1 MTRNGGALLLRQADC
16 RPGLTAA
23 VAGRLVDPRQRGKLR
38 HSVVDMVRQRVFGI
52 APGYEDLNDPADLRM
67 TLVCSGQCPDA
78 VPLREPGRSGVG
90 VGDPRGSGGD
100 LHRRRRRRSC
110 WTSMRPTMRCPEI
123 GRSDQEGRFFHGDHD
138 GCCFLPLHV
147 FCGDHLL
154 VACLRPADIDPAK
167 HSPGILKL
175 LVGHLRRAWPPFV
188 PWGVRI
194 VVRADSGFCPQRS
207 RDRLM
212 RWCARHDVGD
222 ILGLARNARLAALA
236 APAMALAEADFAE
249 SGAKQRRFADL
260 GYGARSWD
268 RMRRVIARIAHG
280 PRGANPRFQPGG
292 RRPRALRG
300 SLLRRARGERENRI
314 REQQR
319 QLFADRTA
327 CHGWWPNPFR
337 LLRAGLACTLINAI
351 RRLRLQG
358 TRMVRAQGAT
368 IPPEDRRRDHPQSP
382 AGALPPVVGLPRPGP
397 LPSHRR
403 TARTRMAP
411 NPRAGQVRS
420 TPEARTETPARART
434 PKNPSRT
441 AR

>member
-1 MTRNGGALLLRQADC
+1 
-16 RPGLTAA
+16 
-23 VAGRLVDPRQRGKLR
+23 
-38 HSVVDMVRQRVFGI
+38 
-52 APGYEDLNDPADLRM
+52 
-67 TLVCSGQCPDA
+67 
-78 VPLREPGRSGVG
+78 
-90 VGDPRGSGGD
+90 
-100 LHRRRRRRSC
+100 
-110 WTSMRPTMRCPEI
+110 MRPTMRCPEI
-123 GRSDQEGRFFHGDHD
+123 GRGDQEGRFFHGDHD

-154 VACLRPADIDPAK
+154 VACLRSADIDPAK

-175 LVGHLRRAWPPFV
+175 LVGQLRRAWPPFV

-194 VVRADSGFCPQRS
+194 VVQADSGFCPQRS

-280 PRGANPRFQPGG
+280 PRGANPRFVVTNLA
-292 RRPRALRG
+292 RALRG
-300 SLLRRARGERENRI
+300 SLLRPRREGEP
-314 REQQR
+314 
-319 QLFADRTA
+319 
-327 CHGWWPNPFR
+327 H
-337 LLRAGLACTLINAI
+337 
-351 RRLRLQG
+351 QG
-358 TRMVRAQGAT
+358 TAAPTLRRSHRVPRMVRAQGAT
-368 IPPEDRRRDHPQSP
+368 IPPEDRRRDRPQYP

-411 NPRAGQVRS
+411 DPRAGQVRS

-434 PKNPSRT
+434 PRNPSRT